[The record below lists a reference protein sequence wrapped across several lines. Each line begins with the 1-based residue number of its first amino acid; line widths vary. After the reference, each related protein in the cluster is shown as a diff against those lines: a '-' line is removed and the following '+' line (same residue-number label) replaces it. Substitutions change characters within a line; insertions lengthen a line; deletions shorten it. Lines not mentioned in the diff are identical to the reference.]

1 MPWVRIAL
9 LLQVLFLLSC
19 GVDRPPLQEG
29 AWTDLPNEHA
39 RHFQIAERGSVLR
52 VIVLGTGG
60 VSDTLSVLYIGP
72 SERTATDNEANGS
85 RPAFQRVAVVS
96 TTHLP
101 FIDALERSSTVVG
114 AAHLAQVIDGSMLK
128 RLPADLVDIGMASGL
143 DRERLVQLAPE
154 ALFNYTFGQRS
165 DAAINIPGMVHV
177 PVTEYMEEHP
187 LGRAEWLRF
196 FGAVLGRKAAGDSL
210 YAAIR
215 DRYHAASAMVDGA
228 ERPLVFFGSAW
239 QGNWF
244 VPPGNSYMA
253 TLISDAGGRYIHAS
267 RTASENLPMDLE
279 SVLDQASQAAHFGAV
294 LAIPHE
300 AHAMDLA
307 HGDARIA
314 ALPALRSGGFVG
326 NSHSSDL
333 FGRAVMEPDVILQDL
348 RCIFHASACAGH
360 VPVYFRPVAQ

>member
-1 MPWVRIAL
+1 M
-9 LLQVLFLLSC
+9 LFLLSC
-19 GVDRPPLQEG
+19 GMDRPPLQEG

-39 RHFQIAERGSVLR
+39 RHFRIAEQAGVVR

-60 VSDTLSVLYIGP
+60 VGDTLSILYIGP
-72 SERTATDNEANGS
+72 SELTSASNNDHEA

-114 AAHLAQVIDGSMLK
+114 AAHLDQILDRSMLT
-128 RLPADLVDIGMASGL
+128 RLPADLVDIGTASGL

-154 ALFNYTFGQRS
+154 ALFNYPFGQRT
-165 DAAINIPGMVHV
+165 DAAITIPGMVHV
-177 PVTEYMEEHP
+177 PVTEYLEEHP

-196 FGAVLGRKAAGDSL
+196 FGAVLGRKAVGDSL

-215 DRYHAASAMVDGA
+215 DRYHAATALGDGV

-253 TLISDAGGRYIHAS
+253 TLIQDASGSYIHAS

-294 LAIPHE
+294 LALPKE
-300 AHAMDLA
+300 PDAADLA

-314 ALPALRSGGFVG
+314 ALPAVRSGGFVG
-326 NSHSSDL
+326 NSYSSDL
-333 FGRAVMEPDVILQDL
+333 FGRAVLEPDVILRDL
-348 RCIFHASACAGH
+348 RCIFHPTECAGH
-360 VPVYFRPVAQ
+360 VPVYFRAIAQ